1 MNSQF
6 KLISKITLIL
16 SLTLSLF
23 SCEKI
28 IDLPLNESEQKVVI
42 EASVSNILEDSYI
55 LLSKTAILYGKDIFE
70 KVNNGTVTITDKNNV
85 KTVFTEDGT
94 GVGRYTHPTFVATT
108 NNSYLL
114 QVTVDGETYTA
125 ESTTQSYTG
134 LNFLLTLKQPNPG
147 FNPDDTDKDSLN
159 IIVTGYSDKVNETN
173 YYRFNIYTNGEL
185 DNQLNLSDD
194 KITNGQNIDFAF
206 FNTFESKDTV
216 LLEFV
221 NMDKAN
227 YTYFI
232 SLANTL
238 DNGPFS
244 ATPANPATNIDNGAL
259 GYFGAYIKD
268 TMSVIIP

>member
-16 SLTLSLF
+16 SLTLSFF

-55 LLSKTAILYGKDIFE
+55 LLSKTAKLYGKDIFE
-70 KVNNGTVTITDKNNV
+70 KVNNGTVTITDNNDV

-94 GVGRYTHPTFVATT
+94 GVGRYTNPTFVVSP

-114 QVTVDGETYTA
+114 QVTVDGKTYSA
-125 ESTTQSYTG
+125 ESTTQSFTG
-134 LNFLLTLKQPNPG
+134 LNFLFSIKQMNPG
-147 FNPDDTDKDSLN
+147 FNPNDADKDSVN
-159 IIVTGYSDKVNETN
+159 IVVMGYSDKVNETN
-173 YYRFNIYTNGEL
+173 YYRFNLYTNGEF
-185 DNQLNLSDD
+185 DNQLNLNDD
-194 KITNGQNIDFAF
+194 KITNGQDIDSPLFK
-206 FNTFESKDTV
+206 TFESKDTV

-227 YTYFI
+227 YTYFL

-238 DNGPFS
+238 DDGPFS
-244 ATPANPATNIDNGAL
+244 ATPANPITNLDNGAL

-268 TMSVIIP
+268 TISLIIP